1 MKRLILFLIRRR
13 LGLKKRE
20 VFTFDNQKSNSVYW
34 FTETRLIKRYTTVKG
49 ATRMRLSEVS
59 LNWILDDE
67 CKISKT
73 GEIVG

>member
-13 LGLKKRE
+13 LGLKKGE

-34 FTETRLIKRYTTVKG
+34 FTSTRLIKRYRTVKG
-49 ATRMRLSEVS
+49 DVRMRLSDVS

-67 CKISKT
+67 CKITKT
-73 GEIVG
+73 GEVVG